1 MRHRRVKDIM
11 STELVRHLGPR
22 QTVGDAIQ
30 IMDLHNVGCV
40 VVMERGALVGMFTE
54 RDLVRRVLARGLD
67 PEETL
72 LFEVMTRDP
81 DAISPGDSVDEVIRR
96 MDEFGYRHMPVV
108 ERGVVLGLVSLRDC
122 SIDDLA
128 AMAHELEDRRAIAER
143 AW

>member
-1 MRHRRVKDIM
+1 MRHRRVREIM
-11 STELVRHLGPR
+11 SSGVVRHLAP
-22 QTVGDAIQ
+22 TSSVGDAIR
-30 IMDLHNVGCV
+30 IMDSHNVGCV
-40 VVMERGALVGMFTE
+40 VVLERMTLIGVFTE

-67 PEETL
+67 PEQTT
-72 LFEVMTRDP
+72 LFEVMTREP
-81 DAISPGDSVDEVIRR
+81 DTLSPNDSVDDVIRR

-108 ERGVVLGLVSLRDC
+108 ERGSVVGMVSLRDC

>member
-1 MRHRRVKDIM
+1 M
-11 STELVRHLGPR
+11 STEVVRHLGPR
-22 QTVGDAIQ
+22 ASVGDAIQ
-30 IMDLHNVGCV
+30 MMDSYNVGCV
-40 VVMERGALVGMFTE
+40 VVMDRGTLAGMFTE

-67 PEETL
+67 PEDTTL
-72 LFEVMTRDP
+72 SEVMTRDP
-81 DAISPGDSVDEVIRR
+81 DTIAPNDSVDEVIRR

-108 ERGVVLGLVSLRDC
+108 ERGTVVGLVSLRDC

>member
-11 STELVRHLGPR
+11 STEVIRHLGP
-22 QTVGDAIQ
+22 QASVGDAVRL
-30 IMDLHNVGCV
+30 MDAHNVGCV
-40 VVMERGALVGMFTE
+40 VVMERGTLIGLFTE
-54 RDLVRRVLARGLD
+54 RDLVRRVMARGLD
-67 PEETL
+67 PERTM
-72 LFEVMTRDP
+72 LFEVMTREP
-81 DAISPGDSVDEVIRR
+81 DTIAPNDSVDEVIRR

-108 ERGVVLGLVSLRDC
+108 ERGTVVGMVSLRDC